1 MYQSINLLIQFF
13 KRNNN
18 ESDKKYLLWYEDYLI
33 ETENLFIDNLV
44 VPIYWFKIIILKNTL
59 FSIQMKGNMKYFGY
73 WAFILIQKFKG
84 NEEIRKMKILLI
96 NWIDIDQFGVTTK

>member
-1 MYQSINLLIQFF
+1 MTQMILNVSFNLPYLFNLLS

-18 ESDKKYLLWYEDYLI
+18 DSHQKLQLWHEDYLI

-59 FSIQMKGNMKYFGY
+59 FSLQMKGNVKYFGY

-84 NEEIRKMKILLI
+84 NEEIR
-96 NWIDIDQFGVTTK
+96 